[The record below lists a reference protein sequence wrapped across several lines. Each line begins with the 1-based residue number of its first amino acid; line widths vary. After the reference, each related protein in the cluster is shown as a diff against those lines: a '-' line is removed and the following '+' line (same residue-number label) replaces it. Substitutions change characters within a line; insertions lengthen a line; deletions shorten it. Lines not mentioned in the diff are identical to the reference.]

1 MEYFM
6 ARRPRRNHS
15 NDFKAKVALA
25 AIKAEKTLAELS
37 AEFDVHQ
44 NQIIDWKNQLI
55 SASSQAFDQ
64 SKAPAEPPID
74 LKKLHAKIVDVFT
87 PGEAQ
92 KCSKCVGKYQNKP
105 LLGAQIVH
113 GLKNTGK
120 NTYDG
125 GKITDPKNG
134 KTYSFNAKMSNDGRT
149 LNGRG
154 YIGVSALGRSQT
166 WIRVN

>member
-1 MEYFM
+1 M
-6 ARRPRRNHS
+6 
-15 NDFKAKVALA
+15 KKIALA
-25 AIKAEKTLAELS
+25 LGLLATAVFAHAADPLNGTVWKTIDDKTKQPLS
-37 AEFDVHQ
+37 VVQFTETSNGV
-44 NQIIDWKNQLI
+44 L
-55 SASSQAFDQ
+55 S
-64 SKAPAEPPID
+64 
-74 LKKLHAKIVDVFT
+74 AKIVDVFT

>member
-1 MEYFM
+1 MV
-6 ARRPRRNHS
+6 S
-15 NDFKAKVALA
+15 TLALA
-25 AIKAEKTLAELS
+25 ADPLNGTKWKTIDDKTKQPLS
-37 AEFDVHQ
+37 VVQFTETSNGV
-44 NQIIDWKNQLI
+44 L
-55 SASSQAFDQ
+55 S
-64 SKAPAEPPID
+64 
-74 LKKLHAKIVDVFT
+74 AKIVDVFT

-166 WIRVN
+166 WIRETNVKDVN